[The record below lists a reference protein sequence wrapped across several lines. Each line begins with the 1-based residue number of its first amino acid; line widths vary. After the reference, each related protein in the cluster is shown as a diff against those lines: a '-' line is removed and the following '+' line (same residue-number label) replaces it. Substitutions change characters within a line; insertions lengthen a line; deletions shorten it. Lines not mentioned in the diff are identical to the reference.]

1 MGNPQQSVSAND
13 CNGFSRI
20 IILAVI
26 AIGLILA
33 ILILNTE
40 QHQDTHQELNH
51 TLI

>member
-1 MGNPQQSVSAND
+1 MLFFKKNKQAA
-13 CNGFSRI
+13 

-40 QHQDTHQELNH
+40 QHQADGGSIPPSSTIFISNRV
-51 TLI
+51 